1 MEELEDVSE
10 WSDGSSS
17 GMRGG
22 RGSGLGIIGV
32 ELDAMVGREED
43 GLVDED
49 GDALRGSSG
58 N

>member
-10 WSDGSSS
+10 WSEGSSS

-22 RGSGLGIIGV
+22 RGSGLGMIGV

-43 GLVDED
+43 GLADED
-49 GDALRGSSG
+49 GDAFRGSSG
-58 N
+58 S

>member
-10 WSDGSSS
+10 WSEGSSS
-17 GMRGG
+17 GMSGG
-22 RGSGLGIIGV
+22 RGSGLGMIGV
-32 ELDAMVGREED
+32 ELDALVGREED
-43 GLVDED
+43 DLVDED